1 MAQERQACNIVLVFS
16 VKLPTSKYSWNA
28 QVRSQNEESNK
39 PPLQFKLNIER
50 PERGGRIK
58 ANIPK
63 IRAEIPVV
71 ILFRALG
78 CESDKEILNMVL
90 SDPSDTAMSEAFRPS
105 LEEALPFTTQEDCL
119 DYIAQYGGALSMTE
133 ANPDGVDCEETK
145 RARRIKFAQ
154 NVLKTDLLPHVS
166 IESGD
171 EFKKAFFTGYMTN
184 RLIQAA
190 LGRTTED
197 DRDYYGKKRLDM
209 AGALLA

>member
-1 MAQERQACNIVLVFS
+1 M
-16 VKLPTSKYSWNA
+16 PTSKYSWNA

-39 PPLQFKLNIER
+39 PPQQFKLNIER
-50 PERGGRIK
+50 PERGGKIK

-63 IRAEIPVV
+63 IRTEIPVV

-78 CESDKEILNMVL
+78 CESDQEILNMVL
-90 SDPSDTAMSEAFRPS
+90 SDPTDTAMSEAFRPS
-105 LEEALPFTTQEDCL
+105 LEEALPYTTQEECL

-133 ANPDGVDCEETK
+133 ANHDGVDAEATRK
-145 RARRIKFAQ
+145 ARRIKFAQ
-154 NVLKTDLLPHVS
+154 KVLKADLLPHIS
-166 IESGD
+166 SKEGGD

-209 AGALLA
+209 AGALLATIFR